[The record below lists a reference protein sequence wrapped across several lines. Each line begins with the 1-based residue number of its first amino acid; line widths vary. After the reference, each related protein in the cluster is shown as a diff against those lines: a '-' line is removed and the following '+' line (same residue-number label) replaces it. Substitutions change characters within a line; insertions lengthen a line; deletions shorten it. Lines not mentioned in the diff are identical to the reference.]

1 MCVLDKLITI
11 EYVPKLKVIGIFPL
25 VLSYLINCDVDYYSL
40 LNILK
45 HFSHNNTPTIVN
57 LLEKVNLI
65 FPLSNYIEN
74 LNLNGDKEKVG
85 KIKENLISI
94 LPLLK

>member
-1 MCVLDKLITI
+1 MDKLITI
-11 EYVPKLKVIGIFPL
+11 EYVHKWKIIGIFPL

-45 HFSHNNTPTIVN
+45 HFSYNNTPTIVN

-65 FPLSNYIEN
+65 SPLSNYLEN
-74 LNLNGDKEKVG
+74 LTLNGNKEKVG
-85 KIKENLISI
+85 KIKENLIYI